1 MSNKHYKPVEQ
12 SEDMLV
18 AEVPRPSEPKEAV
31 EEPVKVEK
39 IKMGKVEGCAKLN
52 VRKRPNATAEVVCTI
67 DKNTEVEINM
77 DKSTAKFYKIC
88 TATGVQGFCMKEFIA
103 VK

>member
-1 MSNKHYKPVEQ
+1 MSNKPVEPN
-12 SEDMLV
+12 EDMLV
-18 AEVPRPSEPKEAV
+18 VEVPRQSEFKEVV

-39 IKMGKVEGCAKLN
+39 FKMGKVEGCSKLN

-67 DKNTEVEINM
+67 DKNTDVEINI

-88 TATGVQGFCMKEFIA
+88 TATGVQGFCMKDFIA